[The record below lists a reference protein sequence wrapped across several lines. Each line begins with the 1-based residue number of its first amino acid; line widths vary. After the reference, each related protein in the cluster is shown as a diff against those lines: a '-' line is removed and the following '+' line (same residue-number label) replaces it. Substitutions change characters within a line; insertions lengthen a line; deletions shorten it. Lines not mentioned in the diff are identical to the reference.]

1 MNATL
6 PSNMRL
12 ISSRSVPAVDAESL
26 ECREAKEALFR
37 QDDGFLLYL
46 SDGALH
52 PRERLLSLS
61 YREALIWLNE
71 SDQDRGSFW
80 V

>member
-6 PSNMRL
+6 SSNMWL
-12 ISSRSVPAVDAESL
+12 ISLRSIPAVDAVSL

-37 QDDGFLLYL
+37 KGDGFLLYM
-46 SDGALH
+46 SDGAPH
-52 PRERLLSLS
+52 PIERLLSLS

-71 SDQDRGSFW
+71 SEQDRGSFW

>member
-1 MNATL
+1 MQ
-6 PSNMRL
+6 L
-12 ISSRSVPAVDAESL
+12 ISSRSVPAVDAVSL

-37 QDDGFLLYL
+37 KGDGFLLYM
-46 SDGALH
+46 SDGAPH
-52 PRERLLSLS
+52 PIERLLSLS

-71 SDQDRGSFW
+71 SEQDQGSFW